1 MTGTAAETDGLDLG
15 ILRQLEAS
23 VGREVLLMLVD
34 EFRQV
39 IGSRLD
45 RLEAAAL
52 SRDADVLIRQAHDLS
67 SEAGS
72 LGLTALFNDAR
83 ALEVAGKTGDL
94 ERAAALAQGLRPR
107 AMAPL
112 AALKTLFPPA

>member
-1 MTGTAAETDGLDLG
+1 MADAAGDIDGLDRDV
-15 ILRQLEAS
+15 LRQLEAS
-23 VGREVLLMLVD
+23 VGREVLVMLVD

-39 IGSRLD
+39 IGERLD

-52 SRDADVLIRQAHDLS
+52 ARDAEVLIRQSHDLS

-72 LGLTALFNDAR
+72 LGLPAVFADAR

-94 ERAAALAQGLRPR
+94 DRAAALAATLRAKAGP
-107 AMAPL
+107 PL